1 MHKKTM
7 LSFRKDK
14 ECPTS
19 EELLAFQKGE
29 AAKNSIR
36 TIYDHILGCDFCG
49 AESQFYSNFPTEG
62 EETVRVEEIPTH
74 LFELAEAI
82 LKNKN
87 EGGRLLSQLIKENAS
102 I

>member
-1 MHKKTM
+1 M
-7 LSFRKDK
+7 LSFKKDK
-14 ECPTS
+14 DCPTS
-19 EELLAFQKGE
+19 EELLSFQKGE
-29 AAKNSIR
+29 APRNAVRS
-36 TIYDHILGCDFCG
+36 IYDHLLTCDFCG

-62 EETVRVEEIPTH
+62 EEKVRVEQIPTH

-87 EGGRLLSQLIKENAS
+87 EGGRLISKLIQENAS